1 MSDAEFVEILRT
13 AGSKSDTHPQSLPMW
28 VLLRVALTL
37 LLAIPVCLALALFVG
52 LEARRG
58 VAPPPERTSPN
69 SSARRL
75 NPAVAT
81 RPFIR
86 GGREPRTD

>member
-13 AGSKSDTHPQSLPMW
+13 AGSKSNAHPQSVPMR

-37 LLAIPVCLALALFVG
+37 LLAIPVCLALAVFVA
-52 LEARRG
+52 LEARRA
-58 VAPPPERTSPN
+58 VAPPLERTAPN

-86 GGREPRTD
+86 REREPRAD